1 MFSPSKITND
11 VMPLAAYG
19 GVSKM
24 FIVTK
29 CSQYNFEKLHR
40 QQIYM
45 PRLLD
50 RHVDTFMYNNT
61 LIEQLNFIAR
71 TAVLCTANKE

>member
-1 MFSPSKITND
+1 
-11 VMPLAAYG
+11 MPLAAYG
-19 GVSKM
+19 GVNKM
-24 FIVTK
+24 LIVANYN
-29 CSQYNFEKLHR
+29 QYNFEKLCR

-61 LIEQLNFIAR
+61 LIEELNFIAR